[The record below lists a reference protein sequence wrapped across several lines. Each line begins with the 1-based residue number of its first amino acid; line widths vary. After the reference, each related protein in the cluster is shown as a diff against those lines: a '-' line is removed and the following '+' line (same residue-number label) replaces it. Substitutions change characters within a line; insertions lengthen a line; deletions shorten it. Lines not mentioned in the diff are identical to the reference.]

1 MACLHLPPQAL
12 FPKYNIDPHNVIKCI
27 SPLPS
32 PPPAQ
37 LLCPVDL
44 PAPAL
49 ALAHELGLLALHRYR
64 RVRNQ
69 AAPLVELVCKRWV

>member
-1 MACLHLPPQAL
+1 MHLSPP
-12 FPKYNIDPHNVIKCI
+12 F
-27 SPLPS
+27 PLPL
-32 PPPAQ
+32 Q